1 MIGSRGGVIKGLD
14 LLIEAFSKK
23 PEIELHLFGMSFE
36 DRTLFAKILPNNII
50 DHGFCDATSKKFY
63 NIVSNCK
70 FVISTSFSEG
80 STTGVLT
87 GMCLGCVPVVSKYSG
102 TPKQIGT
109 TDLHL
114 IENLDTSTIIKRI
127 DKSLDW
133 YKKNCSK
140 ETHEIISRKSLENFS
155 SFGFRRRFSH
165 TIRSILNE

>member
-1 MIGSRGGVIKGLD
+1 MQIC
-14 LLIEAFSKK
+14 
-23 PEIELHLFGMSFE
+23 
-36 DRTLFAKILPNNII
+36 NIN
-50 DHGFCDATSKKFY
+50 F
-63 NIVSNCK
+63 
-70 FVISTSFSEG
+70 ISG

-133 YKKNCSK
+133 YKKIVQK
-140 ETHEIISRKSLENFS
+140 RPTK
-155 SFGFRRRFSH
+155 
-165 TIRSILNE
+165 